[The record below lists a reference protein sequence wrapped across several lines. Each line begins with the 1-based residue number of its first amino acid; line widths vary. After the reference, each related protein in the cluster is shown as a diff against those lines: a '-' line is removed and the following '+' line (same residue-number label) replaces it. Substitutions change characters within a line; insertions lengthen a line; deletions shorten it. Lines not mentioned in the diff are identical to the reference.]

1 MRGERERGPA
11 LSVLAAS
18 GRWSQSGHAVAKVRG
33 PAQISEL
40 VKDSRVAKSLDVIY
54 ARRGESREACRMGA
68 KQRRKR
74 NTEIMWYERGLTV
87 NAKIHRR

>member
-40 VKDSRVAKSLDVIY
+40 IKDFRGAKS
-54 ARRGESREACRMGA
+54 RE
-68 KQRRKR
+68 
-74 NTEIMWYERGLTV
+74 NTAGMRYGRGLTV
-87 NAKIHRR
+87 NAKIYVRQLMCIVIRMFGQQ